1 MTKMTKCKSCSK
13 EIATNAKSC
22 PNCGAKNKKPIYKR
36 PWFIIVAFF
45 LIIGVIG
52 DSNDGNSTTIDTE
65 TAEVVQTTNENKD
78 TEESI
83 QTEDKVEEDNT
94 EVETEEEEEVYTEQ
108 EVYAEEE
115 EEVYTDTIKEIADS
129 IISRELYNN
138 LTNTTLDLLR
148 VNENMGTDSEEDV
161 IVLADLSWSTK
172 NLEKTTREMIEMY
185 SDHLA
190 ANLAEELA
198 DGSEIAL
205 FWDAEYTGLS
215 IKHSYY
221 VENGNAYS
229 QE

>member
-78 TEESI
+78 
-83 QTEDKVEEDNT
+83 TEDKVEEDNT